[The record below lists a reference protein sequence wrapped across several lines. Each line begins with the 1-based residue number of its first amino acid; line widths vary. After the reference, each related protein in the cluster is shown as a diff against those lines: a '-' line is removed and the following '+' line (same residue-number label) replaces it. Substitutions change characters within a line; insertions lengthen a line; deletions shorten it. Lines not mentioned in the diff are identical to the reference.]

1 MKNYQVLFSILFFPS
16 IISAQQIN
24 IKGKVADREAQALVG
39 ASVAV
44 YKNDS
49 VLAGGTIS
57 DAEGGFVLKD
67 LPAGDYKL
75 VISYVG
81 FAANRIQLSNLRK
94 DLDLGTLSLQADTEL
109 NEVVVT
115 GFGKRYE
122 VNRQILIPTE
132 NLTSISNNA
141 MEFD

>member
-75 VISYVG
+75 VI
-81 FAANRIQLSNLRK
+81 FL
-94 DLDLGTLSLQADTEL
+94 
-109 NEVVVT
+109 
-115 GFGKRYE
+115 
-122 VNRQILIPTE
+122 
-132 NLTSISNNA
+132 
-141 MEFD
+141 M